1 MEKAHCVDTDMLHNA
16 FAISDVV
23 TDFVIISLP
32 VPMVCVFCCSRFSIF
47 GFLRRGGERKKSP
60 LNKKR
65 CMDKVRRGCI
75 FTLHQKLPHAHS
87 IF

>member
-32 VPMVCVFCCSRFSIF
+32 VPMVCEHSIL
-47 GFLRRGGERKKSP
+47 FLRGLGFCEKSKGKES
-60 LNKKR
+60 LLKTSDAWEK
-65 CMDKVRRGCI
+65 
-75 FTLHQKLPHAHS
+75 
-87 IF
+87 